1 MIETER
7 LVLRPWIE
15 TDRDAFVGMVTDREV
30 GDWLGGARTR
40 DQAMGDFDRML
51 AFWTERGHGQLAVV
65 RNQDGALVG
74 RVGCRR
80 QPVEWEHP
88 MVGRVEIGWLLAR
101 DAWGF
106 GYATEASAAIIP
118 WGFGVFADDE
128 IYAWTAATNHRSEA
142 VMRRIGMSR
151 AAALDFEHP
160 ALAAEDPLRS
170 HVVYL
175 ARRPIGSS
183 DVR

>member
-7 LVLRPWIE
+7 LILRPWVE
-15 TDRDAFVGMVTDREV
+15 ADRDAFVAIVTDREV

-40 DQAMGDFDRML
+40 DQAAADFDRMRT
-51 AFWTERGHGQLAVV
+51 FWQERGHGQLAVV
-65 RNQDGALVG
+65 RKADGDLVG

-80 QPVEWEHP
+80 QPIEWEHP

-106 GYATEASAAIIP
+106 GYATEAAAAIIP
-118 WGFGVFADDE
+118 WGFGAFEDDE
-128 IYAWTAATNHRSEA
+128 IYAWTARSNVRSEA
-142 VMRRIGMSR
+142 IMRRIGMER
-151 AAALDFEHP
+151 AEALDFEHP
-160 ALAAEDPLRS
+160 GLAPEHPLRS

-175 ARRPIGSS
+175 ARRAGPQ
-183 DVR
+183 